1 MKWTHEPG
9 EALPVL
15 ALNQNEAKMLTE
27 ILAQHARRNVRKKY
41 EKYKDIHDS
50 GEATDRQNDLMFK
63 YENQLNLIDDI
74 ILYTQQ

>member
-9 EALPVL
+9 EAFPVL

-27 ILAQHARRNVRKKY
+27 ILAQHARRNARKKY

-50 GEATDRQNDLMFK
+50 GESTDRQNDLMFK
-63 YENQLNLIDDI
+63 YENQLELIDNI
-74 ILYTQQ
+74 ILYAQQ

>member
-9 EALPVL
+9 EAFSVL
-15 ALNQNEAKMLTE
+15 ALNQDEVKRLVE
-27 ILAQHARRNVRKKY
+27 VLAQHARKNVRMKY

-63 YENQLNLIDDI
+63 YEEQFKLIEKI
-74 ILYTQQ
+74 ILYARS

>member
-9 EALPVL
+9 EAFPVL

-41 EKYKDIHDS
+41 ENTKTFMTVEK
-50 GEATDRQNDLMFK
+50 RQTGR
-63 YENQLNLIDDI
+63 I
-74 ILYTQQ
+74 I